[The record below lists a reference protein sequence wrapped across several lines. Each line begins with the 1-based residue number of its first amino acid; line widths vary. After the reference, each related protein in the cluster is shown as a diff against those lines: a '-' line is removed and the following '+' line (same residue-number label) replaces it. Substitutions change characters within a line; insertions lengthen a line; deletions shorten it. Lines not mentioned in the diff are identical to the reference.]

1 MKKRYT
7 GINEQKNIREDFNL
21 LEREKEELEEELQKI
36 NDKYDEKEK
45 IK

>member
-7 GINEQKNIREDFNL
+7 GINEQKNIREVFNL